1 MKPTLFQAIIAI
13 TLLTILAP
21 SPATAQSPSPNEK
34 EEFLISCLRAN
45 WTTQGTHQSNSYI
58 YDIASSN
65 TSFGGVFWNFENAAF
80 SDQSNY
86 IQIGDPMF
94 TGITSIVNESPLAI
108 APSLVTVGIQIPTT
122 ADITKLNSLRLR
134 ISSDKSFTDAEDIY
148 TEDPVEHNAILHF
161 PIPDPQPDK
170 YYRLEFNVTYTPY
183 SSKSATY
190 ILAVQNLTFYS
201 LRSTTPVFDSEP
213 ENGKCRIVSE
223 SGPLHLIATEYNS
236 DGSVFRDIIEE
247 DRRAPARTVA
257 LDDTTW
263 TNKVAEEGE
272 EFYVPLPTDS
282 SHLLHIRAKSQK
294 PDGSFSDEISK
305 IYTADGIETATSP
318 LQLSDHVT
326 HGTPVYYD
334 FTGRR
339 LSSRPGGPHIQI
351 INNQP
356 SKIITR

>member
-21 SPATAQSPSPNEK
+21 FHGNAQSISPNEK
-34 EEFLISCLRAN
+34 EDFIISCSKAN
-45 WTTQGTHQSNSYI
+45 WTTSGSPATNTSIYELATSNSSY
-58 YDIASSN
+58 
-65 TSFGGVFWNFENAAF
+65 GGVFWNFKNGAF
-80 SDQSNY
+80 TNSNY
-86 IQIGDPMF
+86 IQIGDQLF
-94 TGITSIVNESPLAI
+94 QGTSALYNESPLPATI
-108 APSLVTVGIQIPTT
+108 GRIMMRIEVPTKSDT
-122 ADITKLNSLRLR
+122 SKLKNLRLLV
-134 ISSDKSFTDAEDIY
+134 SSDQDFSNAEEILTD
-148 TEDPVEHNAILHF
+148 DPIENNSQLNFV
-161 PIPDPQPDK
+161 IPEPQPNK
-170 YYRLEFNVTYTPY
+170 YYRLEFDVTYSN
-183 SSKSATY
+183 SSRIFS
-190 ILAVQNLTFYS
+190 IVNLTFYS

-213 ENGKCRIVSE
+213 ENGQCRIVSE

-236 DGSVFRDIIEE
+236 DGTVFRDIIEE

-294 PDGSFSDEISK
+294 SDGSFSDEISK

-334 FTGRR
+334 FPGRR

>member
-1 MKPTLFQAIIAI
+1 MMRIEVPTKSDTSKLKNLR
-13 TLLTILAP
+13 LLV
-21 SPATAQSPSPNEK
+21 S
-34 EEFLISCLRAN
+34 
-45 WTTQGTHQSNSYI
+45 
-58 YDIASSN
+58 
-65 TSFGGVFWNFENAAF
+65 
-80 SDQSNY
+80 SDQDFSNAEE
-86 IQIGDPMF
+86 ILTDDPIENNSQLNF
-94 TGITSIVNESPLAI
+94 V
-108 APSLVTVGIQIPTT
+108 IP
-122 ADITKLNSLRLR
+122 
-134 ISSDKSFTDAEDIY
+134 E
-148 TEDPVEHNAILHF
+148 
-161 PIPDPQPDK
+161 PQPNK
-170 YYRLEFNVTYTPY
+170 YYRLEFDVTYSN
-183 SSKSATY
+183 SSRIFS
-190 ILAVQNLTFYS
+190 IVNLTFYS

-213 ENGKCRIVSE
+213 ENGQCRIVSE

-236 DGSVFRDIIEE
+236 DGTVFRDIIEE

-294 PDGSFSDEISK
+294 SDGSFSDEISK

>member
-1 MKPTLFQAIIAI
+1 MKPALLPAIIAI
-13 TLLTILAP
+13 TLMTILSP
-21 SPATAQSPSPNEK
+21 YPATAQSPSSNEK

-58 YDIASSN
+58 YDLASSN

-80 SDQSNY
+80 SDKSNY

-108 APSLVTVGIQIPTT
+108 APSSVTVGIQIPTT

-161 PIPDPQPDK
+161 SIPDPQPDK
-170 YYRLEFNVTYTPY
+170 YYRLEFDVTYTPY

-201 LRSTTPVFDSEP
+201 LRSTTPILDLEP
-213 ENGKCRIVSE
+213 ENGQCRIISE

-236 DGSVFRDIIEE
+236 DGTVYRDIIEE

-257 LDDTTW
+257 PDDTTW
-263 TNKVAEEGE
+263 THKVAEEGE
-272 EFYVPLPTDS
+272 EFYVPLPSDP
-282 SHLLHIRAKSQK
+282 SHLIHIRAKSQL
-294 PDGSFSDEISK
+294 PDGSFSDEISRT
-305 IYTADGIETATSP
+305 YTSDGIETATSP
-318 LQLSDHVT
+318 LLLSD
-326 HGTPVYYD
+326 PA
-334 FTGRR
+334 
-339 LSSRPGGPHIQI
+339 
-351 INNQP
+351 
-356 SKIITR
+356 TRAHPYTTTSPTAVSPPNPQAST